1 MFDSGGYELIFVQR
15 DRIKKQGNH
24 LESYIFKFFSNKS
37 KTKYIIKADYHKQ
50 NVFAIKFYP
59 KIYKY
64 LDEKK
69 YHRISNKG
77 DVSNVLITC
86 VKVIPKLLK
95 IYPSAS
101 FSFIASPSIDNISDR
116 VEDYQSNQRFRIYRQ
131 LVIQKIGSRTFD
143 HFEFDEVSAYML
155 VNRSNLNIESYVS
168 DVSTMFIDTY
178 DDLLTI

>member
-1 MFDSGGYELIFVQR
+1 MFDSDGYELIFVQR
-15 DRIKKQGNH
+15 ERIKKQGSH

-37 KTKYIIKADYHKQ
+37 KTKYILKADYHKQ

-86 VKVIPKLLK
+86 VKVIPVLLEK
-95 IYPSAS
+95 YPNSS
-101 FSFIASPSIDNISDR
+101 FCFIASPSIDNTSDR
-116 VEDYQSNQRFRIYRQ
+116 VEGYQLNQRFRIYRQ
-131 LVIQKIGSRTFD
+131 LIIQKIGSMTFE
-143 HFEFDEVSAYML
+143 HFEFDGVSAYLL
-155 VNRSNLNIESYVS
+155 VNKSNVNIKLYVS
-168 DVSTMFIDTY
+168 DVSKMFVDTY